1 MVITL
6 NGKKTDVDRGA
17 LLGELVASLDL
28 KGPVAA
34 QVNDEILPRES
45 LDDRILSE
53 GDRVEIFL
61 MMGGG

>member
-1 MVITL
+1 MLITL
-6 NGKKTDVDRGA
+6 NGEDKEIEQDIK
-17 LLGELVASLDL
+17 LGELVAQLDL

-34 QVNDEILPRES
+34 QVNDKILPREA
-45 LDDRILSE
+45 LDDHLLSE